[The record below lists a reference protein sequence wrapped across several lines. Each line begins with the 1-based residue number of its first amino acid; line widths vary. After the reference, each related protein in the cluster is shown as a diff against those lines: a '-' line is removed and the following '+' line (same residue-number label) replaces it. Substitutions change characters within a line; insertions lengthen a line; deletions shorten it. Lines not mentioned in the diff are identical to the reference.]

1 MKTIKQLLMLLQC
14 SLLMCFL
21 INPLHAQTA
30 PDPALLA
37 EIDQIK
43 AFDNHA
49 HPLKVVGAGE
59 TDTEYDALP
68 PEGLED
74 APLPLRLRPD
84 NLELVGA
91 WRELYGYGFADMSEA
106 HLQTLRAAKQ
116 RVARAQGDNFPN
128 WVLDWLHIET
138 MLANRIVL
146 GRGLAAPR
154 FRWVA
159 FDDALLLP
167 LDNNALKQINPDYRV
182 FYPGEERLLKR
193 YLAAANYDA
202 PPAQFADYLSKVVT
216 PTLEG
221 QKRNGAVAIKF
232 EAAYLRALDFAD
244 PPEAEARRVY
254 ARYVRGGEP
263 PAAEYK
269 LLQDY
274 LLRYVAREAG
284 RLGLAVH
291 FHTGSGIGGY
301 FGVSGSNPLLL
312 EPLCNDPA
320 LRKTNFVLI
329 HGGYPF
335 ARQTQAL
342 FAKPNVYAD
351 FSAQTFVTY
360 PRELS
365 TVIRSWLEF
374 MPEKVL
380 FATDAFAVTPDVGWE
395 DIAWLSNHT
404 ARRALAL
411 ALTGMMQDGEITRA
425 RAREL
430 AHMVLHDNAAKLYQV
445 Q

>member
-1 MKTIKQLLMLLQC
+1 MRKPLLV
-14 SLLMCFL
+14 SLRLAL
-21 INPLHAQTA
+21 PLCLFVVSTHAQTA

-37 EIDQIK
+37 EINQIK

-49 HPLKVVGAGE
+49 HPLKVVAAGE

-74 APLPLRLRPD
+74 APLPRRLRPD
-84 NLELVGA
+84 NPELIGA
-91 WRELYGYGFADMSEA
+91 WRELYGYRFADMSAA
-106 HLQTLRAAKQ
+106 HLQTLRATKQ
-116 RVARAQGDNFPN
+116 RVLREQGDNFPN
-128 WVLDWLHIET
+128 WVLDRLHIET
-138 MLANRIVL
+138 MLANRVAL
-146 GRGLAAPR
+146 GRGLGAPR

-167 LDNNALKQINPDYRV
+167 LNSEGLGRINPDYRV
-182 FYPGEERLLKR
+182 FYPGEARLLKR
-193 YLAAANYDA
+193 YLTAANLDA
-202 PPAQFADYLSKVVT
+202 PPGTLELYLTQVVK
-216 PTLEG
+216 PTLER
-221 QKRNGAVAIKF
+221 QRRDGAVAIKF

-244 PPEAEARRVY
+244 APESEARRIY

-263 PAAEYK
+263 PLAEYK

-274 LLRYVAREAG
+274 LLRYIAREAG

-312 EPLCNDPA
+312 EPLFNDPT

-365 TVIRSWLEF
+365 GVIRSWLEF
-374 MPEKVL
+374 VPEKVL
-380 FATDAFAVTPDVGWE
+380 FGTDAFAFTPEVGWE
-395 DIAWLSNHT
+395 EIGWLSNHT
-404 ARRALAL
+404 ARQALAL

-425 RAREL
+425 RASEL
-430 AHMVLHDNAAKLYQV
+430 AHMVLHDNAAKLYKQ
-445 Q
+445 

>member
-1 MKTIKQLLMLLQC
+1 MRKPLLVLLHTA
-14 SLLMCFL
+14 LLICL
-21 INPLHAQTA
+21 TVVSARAQTA
-30 PDPALLA
+30 PDPSLLA
-37 EIDQIK
+37 EINQIK

-49 HPLKVVGAGE
+49 HPLKVVAAGE

-91 WRELYGYGFADMSEA
+91 WRELYGYRFADMSEV

-128 WVLDWLHIET
+128 WVLDRLHIET
-138 MLANRIVL
+138 MLANRIAL

-159 FDDALLLP
+159 FADALLLP
-167 LDNNALKQINPDYRV
+167 LNNDALKQINPDYRV

-193 YLAAANYDA
+193 YLVAANYDA
-202 PPAQFADYLSKVVT
+202 PPAMLADYLSKVVT
-216 PTLEG
+216 PTLEW
-221 QKRNGAVAIKF
+221 QRHNGAVAVKF
-232 EAAYLRALDFAD
+232 EAAYLRSLDFAD
-244 PPEAEARRVY
+244 PPEAEARRIY
-254 ARYVRGGEP
+254 ARYVKGGEP

-269 LLQDY
+269 LLQDF
-274 LLRYVAREAG
+274 LLRYIAREAG

-291 FHTGSGIGGY
+291 FHTGGGIGGY
-301 FGVSGSNPLLL
+301 FGVNGSNPLLL
-312 EPLCNDPA
+312 EPLFNDPA

-374 MPEKVL
+374 MPEKVM
-380 FATDAFAVTPDVGWE
+380 FATDAFAFTPEVSWE
-395 DIAWLSNHT
+395 EIAWLSNHT
-404 ARRALAL
+404 SRRALAL

-425 RAREL
+425 RALEL
-430 AHMVLHDNAAKLYQV
+430 AHMVLHDNAAKLYRQ
-445 Q
+445 